1 MNKDFQEISIVFFEA
16 FQNGVKKSS
25 GQGDQPCDEVIFRV
39 MLPFILMLY
48 VKLIT
53 SNISSMRP

>member
-25 GQGDQPCDEVIFRV
+25 GRGDQPCDEVIFRV
-39 MLPFILMLY
+39 NVALY
-48 VKLIT
+48 FNALRKAYHFQYI
-53 SNISSMRP
+53 